1 MTRNLV
7 LIILACVLLSFA
19 LAEICHFAFP
29 DILPYAV
36 GEDEASSW
44 RRQIAFLTTAT
55 AFLSAEVAGIFAIVL
70 VARLWK
76 RSSGGSR
83 RAHS

>member
-19 LAEICHFAFP
+19 LATVCHLAFP

-44 RRQIAFLTTAT
+44 RRQIAFLITAT
-55 AFLSAEVAGIFAIVL
+55 AFLSAEVAGIFTIVL
-70 VARLWK
+70 AARLWK
-76 RSSGGSR
+76 RSFGALGVRS
-83 RAHS
+83 